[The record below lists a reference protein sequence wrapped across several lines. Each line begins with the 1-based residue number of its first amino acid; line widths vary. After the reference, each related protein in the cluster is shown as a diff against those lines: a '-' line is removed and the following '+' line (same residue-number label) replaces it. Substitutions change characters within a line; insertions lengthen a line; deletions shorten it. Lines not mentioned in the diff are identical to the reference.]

1 MLGRADRPGQRDAGS
16 ATAQLDAD
24 VWGRRTAGRRQRHR
38 HEGGNLHICAGGMGQ
53 SAPFVHDVGV
63 DAVRERHAGH
73 RCTGLGALGQD
84 LLLEIG
90 AVAPTGLVLGFGHGV
105 HLSGLVDTIVAA
117 YAAALKGGM
126 TVRLRHLLIPCRYF
140 QQG

>member
-1 MLGRADRPGQRDAGS
+1 
-16 ATAQLDAD
+16 
-24 VWGRRTAGRRQRHR
+24 
-38 HEGGNLHICAGGMGQ
+38 MGQ

-84 LLLEIG
+84 LLLELG

-126 TVRLRHLLIPCRYF
+126 TVRLQSGER
-140 QQG
+140 

>member
-1 MLGRADRPGQRDAGS
+1 
-16 ATAQLDAD
+16 
-24 VWGRRTAGRRQRHR
+24 
-38 HEGGNLHICAGGMGQ
+38 MGQ

-84 LLLEIG
+84 LLLELG

-126 TVRLRHLLIPCRYF
+126 TVRLRKTAHIPPTAHTRL
-140 QQG
+140 

>member
-1 MLGRADRPGQRDAGS
+1 MLA
-16 ATAQLDAD
+16 L
-24 VWGRRTAGRRQRHR
+24 RTVTYCT
-38 HEGGNLHICAGGMGQ
+38 ENEET
-53 SAPFVHDVGV
+53 P
-63 DAVRERHAGH
+63 

-84 LLLEIG
+84 LLLELG

-126 TVRLRHLLIPCRYF
+126 TVRLRRFSVERRMNTMARLRRGLVHDVSS
-140 QQG
+140 